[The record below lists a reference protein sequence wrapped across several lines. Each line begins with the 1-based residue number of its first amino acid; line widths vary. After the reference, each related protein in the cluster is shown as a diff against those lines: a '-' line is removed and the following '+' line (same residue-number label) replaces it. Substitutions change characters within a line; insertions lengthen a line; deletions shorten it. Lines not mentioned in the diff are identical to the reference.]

1 MKDPRTILAPR
12 DLHGNPR
19 RAGTV
24 VAMAVV
30 SLICCGFA
38 APTTC
43 NTSNERIGPS
53 NAEVAGVAVG
63 VGGGIVAA
71 VVLVEVHHSHH
82 TLKGCVFSGPNGLEV
97 QTQNDKK
104 TYTLAGETASIK
116 AGDMVRFHGSK
127 VKKVKDSSGD
137 QTFTVQKIS
146 KDYGPCKVA
155 APSTH

>member
-1 MKDPRTILAPR
+1 MNIPRTILRPH
-12 DLHGNPR
+12 DVHGNPR

-30 SLICCGFA
+30 SLICCGAA

-43 NTSNERIGPS
+43 NTSNDHFGPS
-53 NAEVAGVAVG
+53 GAEVAGVAVG

-82 TLKGCVFSGPNGLEV
+82 TLKGCVFSSPNGLEL

-116 AGDMVRFHGSK
+116 AGDMVRFHGSR
-127 VKKVKDSSGD
+127 VKKIKDSSGD
-137 QTFTVQKIS
+137 QTFTVEKIS
-146 KDYGPCKVA
+146 KDYGPCKVTVPP
-155 APSTH
+155 AP